1 MVPDRIN
8 LHCLVVLY
16 ANLQATFIIED
27 IDYAALI

>member
-16 ANLQATFIIED
+16 ANLQAPFTVED
-27 IDYAALI
+27 IDYATLI